1 MTTLRPV
8 LDRDQVRERLV
19 RIFPP
24 DAFDAV
30 LSNPLAAA
38 GVAAMIYV
46 GSVVAD
52 EGDPEPENVWSRP
65 STVLWLSDVIH
76 AHAADDERLAYATAA
91 AISKK
96 RIEQL
101 LEGWGASHHPW
112 YADTTRETLR
122 DEIWPKWRENGAARM
137 RAGIATSSS
146 APRWALTASF
156 ADLFDPALDGDALDA
171 AIADW
176 QDAHLNPGA
185 KLKLH
190 YASQLAGAE
199 HEVTVQLPGYG
210 TRVLDPGV
218 SSMILKGVIEQW
230 APARLDTPVVLAISQ
245 SGDKLYVVDQAV
257 LTSIGISINVS
268 SVLPD
273 AIIVDVGVTP
283 ATFWIIEAVA
293 TDGEISEARKENLI
307 AWAVEQY
314 IAPEQLQFLSAFAS
328 RNAPTIRRRL
338 KDIASGTYCWFLD
351 EPGNELS
358 WREI

>member
-1 MTTLRPV
+1 MKLRPV
-8 LDRDQVRERLV
+8 VDRKQIRERLV
-19 RIFPP
+19 KMFPP

-46 GSVVAD
+46 GSIVDD

-65 STVLWLSDVIH
+65 STVLWMSEEIQ
-76 AHAADDERLAYATAA
+76 AHSTDDERLAYAAAA
-91 AISKK
+91 AISRR
-96 RIEQL
+96 RIEAL
-101 LEGWGASHHPW
+101 VSDGWGIVHHPW

-137 RAGIATSSS
+137 RPGVATSSS
-146 APRWALTASF
+146 LPRWALTASF
-156 ADLFDPALDGDALDA
+156 ATLFDPALDGDDLDA
-171 AIADW
+171 AIAEW
-176 QDAHLNPGA
+176 QDTHLNAGA

-190 YASQLAGAE
+190 YASALASAE

-210 TRVLDPGV
+210 QRVLDPGT

-230 APARLDTPVVLAISQ
+230 APARLGTPVVLAISQ
-245 SGDKLYVVDQAV
+245 SGDKLYVADQA
-257 LTSIGISINVS
+257 LMAQIGISINVS
-268 SVLPD
+268 TVLPD
-273 AIIVDVGVTP
+273 AIIVDVDDTP

-293 TDGEISEARKENLI
+293 TDGEINETRKANLTE
-307 AWAVEQY
+307 WAVEQY

-328 RNAPTIRRRL
+328 RNAATIRKRL
-338 KDIASGTYCWFLD
+338 KDIASGTFCWFLD

-358 WREI
+358 WSEI

>member
-1 MTTLRPV
+1 MTSLRPV
-8 LDRDQVRERLV
+8 VDREAVRSRLLS
-19 RIFPP
+19 IFPP

-65 STVLWLSDVIH
+65 STVLWLSDAIH
-76 AHAADDERLAYATAA
+76 AHADDDERLAYATAA
-91 AISKK
+91 AISRK
-96 RIEQL
+96 RIEEL
-101 LEGWGASHHPW
+101 VEGWGDSHHPW

-122 DEIWPKWRENGAARM
+122 DEIWPKWRENGAAR
-137 RAGIATSSS
+137 RRSGIPTSSS
-146 APRWALTASF
+146 LPRWALTASF
-156 ADLFDPALDGDALDA
+156 ADLFDPALEGDALDA
-171 AIADW
+171 AIAQW

-185 KLKLH
+185 KLRVH
-190 YASQLAGAE
+190 HASQLAGAE

-210 TRVLDPGV
+210 TRTLDPGT
-218 SSMILKGVIEQW
+218 SSQILKGVIEQW
-230 APARLDTPVVLAISQ
+230 APARLTQPVVLAISQ

-257 LTSIGISINVS
+257 LAQIGISINVS

-273 AIIVDVGVTP
+273 AIVVDVGVEP

-293 TDGEISEARKENLI
+293 TDGEINETRKENLT

-328 RNAPTIRRRL
+328 RNAPTIKRRL

-351 EPGNELS
+351 EPGKELS